1 METKKFKSG
10 DIIIEEGSRGT
21 CAYIIETGSVE
32 VSRTYDKVKKILTTL
47 GEKQVFG
54 EMGLIEDKPRSATV
68 TAVGNTILSEIS
80 RESFND
86 LFCKNPKVI
95 LSILNALFEKLRTA
109 TINIV
114 KDHAKK
120 KQGGFFA
127 HDEKASV
134 LLKDNRYI
142 VLSGSNEISRQ
153 ALDDK
158 DLVVRTFPFKV
169 GRRGG
174 YDDVLTANDL
184 QIEEREEP
192 FYISKNHF
200 SIDKIEGHFVV
211 MDRGSNA
218 GLIVNG
224 EKVKDMYIF
233 QMEENAITIGS
244 AFSPFEFKMVIAGKV
259 EVVSADTIP
268 AASKEDDEKGISVD
282 YEQITPGV

>member
-10 DIIIEEGSRGT
+10 EIIIKEGSRGT
-21 CAYIIETGSVE
+21 CAYIIESGSVE

-68 TAVGNTILSEIS
+68 IAIGNTILSEIS

-95 LSILNALFEKLRTA
+95 LSILNALFDKLRTA

-120 KQGGFFA
+120 KQGGFSSN
-127 HDEKASV
+127 DEMRSV
-134 LLKDNRYI
+134 LLKDNRCI
-142 VLSGSNEISRQ
+142 VMTGFNEISRE
-153 ALDDK
+153 ALDGK
-158 DLVVRTFPFKV
+158 ELVVRTFPFKV
-169 GRRGG
+169 GRKGG
-174 YDDVLTANDL
+174 YDDVLSANDL
-184 QIEEREEP
+184 RIVEKEEP

-200 SIDKIEGHFVV
+200 LIDKIEGHFVV
-211 MDRGSNA
+211 MDRGSKA

-233 QMEENAITIGS
+233 QMPENTITIGS
-244 AFSPFEFKMVIAGKV
+244 TFSPFEFKMVITGKV
-259 EVVSADTIP
+259 EVVSTDTIP
-268 AASKEDDEKGISVD
+268 NTSNEDAEKDDSVS
-282 YEQITPGV
+282 YEQVTPGV